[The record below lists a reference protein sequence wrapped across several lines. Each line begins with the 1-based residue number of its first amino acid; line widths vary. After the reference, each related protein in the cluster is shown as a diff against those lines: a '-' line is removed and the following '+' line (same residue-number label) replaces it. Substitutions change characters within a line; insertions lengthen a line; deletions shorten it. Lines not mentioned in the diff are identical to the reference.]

1 MADLIMYQTED
12 GLTKI
17 EVEFDNENAW
27 LTQNQMVELFQ
38 TSKSNISEHI
48 SNIFKEGELEESSVV
63 RNSRI
68 TAADGKAYNTKLYNL
83 DVIISVGYRVKS
95 IRGTQFRIWANNILK
110 EYLRKGFAMNDDLL
124 IQAGGGIYFRELLER
139 IRDIRSSEK
148 VFYRQVLDLFA
159 TSEDYNAN
167 SPEAQKLFKVIQNKM
182 HWAAH
187 GHTASELIFER
198 ADSDKPFMG
207 LTTFKGKRPTK
218 SEVDIAKNYLTEQE
232 LSILNRLVSA
242 YLDLAEIKALRG
254 EKMKMKDWLVQID
267 DFLTMTRS
275 EVLSSAGTV
284 SQIEAQA
291 KAEAEYAKYKSKPV
305 EDLTAVERDFLL
317 SLKQTQKV
325 LEKKTKKD

>member
-17 EVEFDNENAW
+17 EVEFDNESAW
-27 LTQNQMVELFQ
+27 LTQTQMAELFQ
-38 TSKSNISEHI
+38 RDRTVITKHI
-48 SNIFKEGELEESSVV
+48 KNIFEEGELAEESNVQFLHV
-63 RNSRI
+63 ANS
-68 TAADGKAYNTKLYNL
+68 DKPVMYYSL

-95 IRGTQFRIWANNILK
+95 IRGTQFRIWANGVLK

-124 IQAGGGIYFRELLER
+124 KQAGGGVYFKELLER

-167 SPEAQKLFKVIQNKM
+167 SPEAQKMFKVIQNKM

-198 ADSDKPFMG
+198 ADSEKPFMG
-207 LTTFKGKRPTK
+207 LTTFKGKQPTK
-218 SEVDIAKNYLTEQE
+218 SEVDVAKNYLTEQE
-232 LSILNRLVSA
+232 LGILNRLVSA
-242 YLDLAEIKALRG
+242 YLDLAEIKALRC

-275 EVLSSAGTV
+275 EVLNSAGTV

-291 KAEAEYAKYKSKPV
+291 KAEAEYAKYKRKP
-305 EDLTAVERDFLL
+305 EEELTAVERDFLL
-317 SLKQTQKV
+317 SLKKVQKT
-325 LEKKTKKD
+325 LESKEA

>member
-1 MADLIMYQTED
+1 MSDIVMYQTED

-17 EVEFDNENAW
+17 EVEFENDSAW
-27 LTQNQMVELFQ
+27 LSQSQMAELFQ
-38 TSKSNISEHI
+38 TTKQNISYHI
-48 SNIFKEGELEESSVV
+48 NNCFKEGELNENSVV
-63 RNSRI
+63 KDYLT
-68 TAADGKAYNTKLYNL
+68 TAADGKPYNTHYYNL

-95 IRGTQFRIWANNILK
+95 IRGTQFRIWANGILK

-124 IQAGGGIYFRELLER
+124 KQAGGGGYFKELLER

-167 SPEAQKLFKVIQNKM
+167 SPEAAKLFKVIQNKM
-182 HWAAH
+182 HWATH

-198 ADSDKPFMG
+198 ADSNKPFMG

-218 SEVDIAKNYLTEQE
+218 NEVDNAKNYLTEQE
-232 LSILNRLVSA
+232 LGVLNRLVSA

-254 EKMKMKDWLVQID
+254 EKMKMRDWLVQID
-267 DFLTMTRS
+267 TFLTMTRS
-275 EVLSSAGTV
+275 EVLNSAGTV

-291 KAEAEYAKYKSKPV
+291 KAEAEYIKYKNKSID
-305 EDLTAVERDFLL
+305 ELTAVERDFLL
-317 SLKQTQKV
+317 SLKQTQKK
-325 LEKKTKKD
+325 LENKTTK

>member
-1 MADLIMYQTED
+1 MSDIIMYQTED

-17 EVEFDNENAW
+17 EVEFDNDTVW
-27 LTQNQMVELFQ
+27 LSQDQMAELFQ
-38 TSKSNISEHI
+38 KSKSTINEHI
-48 SNIFKEGELEESSVV
+48 KNIYEEGELKKDDTM
-63 RNSRI
+63 RKFGI
-68 TAADGKAYNTKLYNL
+68 TELSTKPTNFYSL

-95 IRGTQFRIWANNILK
+95 IRGTQFRIWANGILK
-110 EYLRKGFAMNDDLL
+110 DYLRKGFAMNDDLL
-124 IQAGGGIYFRELLER
+124 KQAGGGLYFKELLER

-187 GHTASELIFER
+187 GHTASELILER

-207 LTTFKGKRPTK
+207 LTTFKGKQPTK
-218 SEVDIAKNYLTEQE
+218 SEVDVAKNYLTEQE

-254 EKMKMKDWLVQID
+254 EKMQMQDWLVQID

-275 EVLSSAGTV
+275 DVLNSAGTV
-284 SQIEAQA
+284 SKIEAQA
-291 KAEAEYAKYKSKPV
+291 KAEAEYEKYKQKSID
-305 EDLTAVERDFLL
+305 ELTAVERDFLL
-317 SLKQTQKV
+317 SLKQTQKQ
-325 LEKKTKKD
+325 LEKKTKK

>member
-1 MADLIMYQTED
+1 MSDIIMYQTED

-17 EVEFDNENAW
+17 EVEFDKDTVW
-27 LTQNQMVELFQ
+27 LTQDQMAELFQ
-38 TSKSNISEHI
+38 KSKSTINEHI
-48 SNIFKEGELEESSVV
+48 KNIYEEGELNKEDTM
-63 RNSRI
+63 RKFGI
-68 TAADGKAYNTKLYNL
+68 TELSTKPTNFYSL

-95 IRGTQFRIWANNILK
+95 IRGTQFRIWANGILK
-110 EYLRKGFAMNDDLL
+110 DYLCKGFAMNDDLL
-124 IQAGGGIYFRELLER
+124 KQAGGGLYFKELLER

-187 GHTASELIFER
+187 GHTASELILER

-207 LTTFKGKRPTK
+207 LTTFKGKQPTK
-218 SEVDIAKNYLTEQE
+218 SEVDVAKNYLTEQE
-232 LSILNRLVSA
+232 LGILNRLVSA

-254 EKMKMKDWLVQID
+254 EKMQMRDWLVQID

-275 EVLSSAGTV
+275 DVLNSAGTV

-291 KAEAEYAKYKSKPV
+291 KAEAEYEKYKSKSMD
-305 EDLTAVERDFLL
+305 ELTAVERDFLL
-317 SLKQTQKV
+317 SLKQTQKQ
-325 LEKKTKKD
+325 LEKKTKK

>member
-1 MADLIMYQTED
+1 MSDIVMYQTED

-17 EVEFDNENAW
+17 EVEFENDTAW
-27 LTQNQMVELFQ
+27 LSQSQMAELFQ
-38 TSKSNISEHI
+38 RDRTVISKHIKNIFEERELDEKSNVQNLH
-48 SNIFKEGELEESSVV
+48 VA
-63 RNSRI
+63 NS
-68 TAADGKAYNTKLYNL
+68 DKPVMYYSL

-95 IRGTQFRIWANNILK
+95 IRGTQFRIWANGILK

-124 IQAGGGIYFRELLER
+124 KQAGGGGYFKELSER

-167 SPEAQKLFKVIQNKM
+167 SPEAAKLFKVIQNKM
-182 HWAAH
+182 HWATH

-198 ADSDKPFMG
+198 ADSNKPFMG

-218 SEVDIAKNYLTEQE
+218 NEVDNAKNYLTEKE
-232 LSILNRLVSA
+232 LGVLNRLVSA

-254 EKMKMKDWLVQID
+254 EKMKMRDWLVQID
-267 DFLTMTRS
+267 TFLTMTRS
-275 EVLSSAGTV
+275 EVLNSAGTV

-291 KAEAEYAKYKSKPV
+291 KAEAEYIKYKNKSID
-305 EDLTAVERDFLL
+305 ELTAVERDFLL
-317 SLKQTQKV
+317 SLKQTQKK
-325 LEKKTKKD
+325 LENKTTK

>member
-1 MADLIMYQTED
+1 MSDIVMYQTED

-17 EVEFDNENAW
+17 EVEFENDTAW
-27 LTQNQMVELFQ
+27 LSQSQMAELFQ
-38 TSKSNISEHI
+38 RDRTVISKHIKNIFEERELDEKSNVQNLH
-48 SNIFKEGELEESSVV
+48 VA
-63 RNSRI
+63 NS
-68 TAADGKAYNTKLYNL
+68 DKPVMYYSL

-95 IRGTQFRIWANNILK
+95 IRGTQFRIWANGILK

-124 IQAGGGIYFRELLER
+124 KQAGSGGYFKELLER

-167 SPEAQKLFKVIQNKM
+167 SPEAAKLFKVIQNKM
-182 HWAAH
+182 HWATH

-198 ADSDKPFMG
+198 ADSNKPFMG

-218 SEVDIAKNYLTEQE
+218 NEVDNAKNYLTEKE
-232 LSILNRLVSA
+232 LGVLNRLVSA

-254 EKMKMKDWLVQID
+254 EKMKMRDWLVQID
-267 DFLTMTRS
+267 TFLTMTRS
-275 EVLSSAGTV
+275 EVLNSAGTV

-291 KAEAEYAKYKSKPV
+291 KAEAEYIKYKNKSID
-305 EDLTAVERDFLL
+305 ELTAVERDFLL
-317 SLKQTQKV
+317 SLKQTQKK
-325 LEKKTKKD
+325 LENKTTK

>member
-1 MADLIMYQTED
+1 MSDLIMYQTED

-27 LTQNQMVELFQ
+27 LTQAQMAELFQ
-38 TSKSNISEHI
+38 RDRTVITKHI
-48 SNIFKEGELEESSVV
+48 KNIFEEGELDEESNVQFLHVATSDKPVMYY
-63 RNSRI
+63 S
-68 TAADGKAYNTKLYNL
+68 L

-95 IRGTQFRIWANNILK
+95 IRGTQFRIWANGILK

-124 IQAGGGIYFRELLER
+124 KQAGGGMYFKELLER

-159 TSEDYNAN
+159 TSEDYNAS
-167 SPEAQKLFKVIQNKM
+167 SPEAQKLFKIIQNKM

-198 ADSDKPFMG
+198 ADSEKPFMG
-207 LTTFKGKRPTK
+207 LTTFKGKQPTK

-232 LSILNRLVSA
+232 LGILNRLVSA

-254 EKMKMKDWLVQID
+254 ERMKMKDWLIQID

-291 KAEAEYAKYKSKPV
+291 KAEAEYAKYKSKPM
-305 EDLTAVERDFLL
+305 EALTAVERDFLL
-317 SLKQTQKV
+317 SLKEAQKV
-325 LEKKTKKD
+325 LESKTKK

>member
-1 MADLIMYQTED
+1 MSDLIMYQTED

-27 LTQNQMVELFQ
+27 LTQAQMAELFQ
-38 TSKSNISEHI
+38 RDRTVITKHI
-48 SNIFKEGELEESSVV
+48 KNIFEEGELDEESNVQFLHV
-63 RNSRI
+63 ANS
-68 TAADGKAYNTKLYNL
+68 DKPVMYYSL

-95 IRGTQFRIWANNILK
+95 IRGTQFRIWANGILK

-124 IQAGGGIYFRELLER
+124 KQAGGGVYFKELLER

-159 TSEDYNAN
+159 TSEDYNA
-167 SPEAQKLFKVIQNKM
+167 SSLEAQKLFKVIQNKM

-198 ADSDKPFMG
+198 ADSEKPFMG
-207 LTTFKGKRPTK
+207 LTTFKGKQPTK
-218 SEVDIAKNYLTEQE
+218 NEVDIAKNYLTEQE
-232 LSILNRLVSA
+232 LGILNRLVSA

-254 EKMKMKDWLVQID
+254 ERMKMKDWLIQID

-275 EVLSSAGTV
+275 EVLNSAGTV

-291 KAEAEYAKYKSKPV
+291 KAEAEYAKYKSKPT
-305 EDLTAVERDFLL
+305 EALTAVERDFLL
-317 SLKQTQKV
+317 SLKKAQKV
-325 LEKKTKKD
+325 LESKTKK

>member
-1 MADLIMYQTED
+1 MSDIVMYQTED

-17 EVEFDNENAW
+17 EVEFENDTAW
-27 LTQNQMVELFQ
+27 LSQSQMAELFQ
-38 TSKSNISEHI
+38 RDRTVISKHIKNIFEERELDEKSNVQNLH
-48 SNIFKEGELEESSVV
+48 VA
-63 RNSRI
+63 NS
-68 TAADGKAYNTKLYNL
+68 DKPVMYYSL

-95 IRGTQFRIWANNILK
+95 IRGTQFRIWANGILK

-124 IQAGGGIYFRELLER
+124 KQAGSGGYFKELLER

-167 SPEAQKLFKVIQNKM
+167 SPEAAKLFKVIQNKM
-182 HWAAH
+182 HWATH

-198 ADSDKPFMG
+198 ADSNKPFMG

-218 SEVDIAKNYLTEQE
+218 NEVDNAKNYLTEKE
-232 LSILNRLVSA
+232 LGVLNRLVSA

-254 EKMKMKDWLVQID
+254 EKMKMRDWLVQID
-267 DFLTMTRS
+267 AFLTMTRS
-275 EVLSSAGTV
+275 EVLNSAGTV

-291 KAEAEYAKYKSKPV
+291 KAEAEYIKYKNKSID
-305 EDLTAVERDFLL
+305 ELTAVERDFLL
-317 SLKQTQKV
+317 SLKQTQKR
-325 LEKKTKKD
+325 LENKTMK

>member
-1 MADLIMYQTED
+1 MSDLIMYQTED

-27 LTQNQMVELFQ
+27 LTQAQMAELFQ
-38 TSKSNISEHI
+38 RDRTVITKHI
-48 SNIFKEGELEESSVV
+48 KNIFEEGELNEESNVQFLHV
-63 RNSRI
+63 ANS
-68 TAADGKAYNTKLYNL
+68 DKPVMYYSL

-95 IRGTQFRIWANNILK
+95 IRGTQFRIWANGILK

-124 IQAGGGIYFRELLER
+124 KQAGGGVYFKELLER

-159 TSEDYNAN
+159 TSEDYNA
-167 SPEAQKLFKVIQNKM
+167 SSLEAQKLFKVIQNKM

-198 ADSDKPFMG
+198 ADSEKPFMG
-207 LTTFKGKRPTK
+207 LTTFKGKQPTK
-218 SEVDIAKNYLTEQE
+218 NEVDIAKNYLTEQE
-232 LSILNRLVSA
+232 LGILNRLVSA

-254 EKMKMKDWLVQID
+254 ERMKMKDWLIQID

-291 KAEAEYAKYKSKPV
+291 KAEAEYAKYKSKPM
-305 EDLTAVERDFLL
+305 EALTAVERDFLL
-317 SLKQTQKV
+317 SLKEAQKV
-325 LEKKTKKD
+325 LESKTKK

>member
-1 MADLIMYQTED
+1 MSDIVMYQTED

-17 EVEFDNENAW
+17 EVEFENDTAW
-27 LTQNQMVELFQ
+27 LSQSQMAELFQ
-38 TSKSNISEHI
+38 RDRTVISKHIKNIFEERELDEKSNVQNLH
-48 SNIFKEGELEESSVV
+48 VA
-63 RNSRI
+63 NS
-68 TAADGKAYNTKLYNL
+68 DKPVMYYSL

-95 IRGTQFRIWANNILK
+95 IRGTQFRIWANGVLK

-124 IQAGGGIYFRELLER
+124 KQAGGGGYFKELLER

-167 SPEAQKLFKVIQNKM
+167 SPEAAKLFKVIQNKM
-182 HWAAH
+182 HWATH

-198 ADSDKPFMG
+198 ADSNKPFMG
-207 LTTFKGKRPTK
+207 LTTFKGKRPIK

-232 LSILNRLVSA
+232 LGVLNRLVSA

-254 EKMKMKDWLVQID
+254 EKMKMRDWLVQID
-267 DFLTMTRS
+267 AFLTMTRS
-275 EVLSSAGTV
+275 EVLNSAGTV

-291 KAEAEYAKYKSKPV
+291 KAEAEYIKYKNKSID
-305 EDLTAVERDFLL
+305 ELTAVERDFLL
-317 SLKQTQKV
+317 SLKQTQKK
-325 LEKKTKKD
+325 LENKTKK

>member
-1 MADLIMYQTED
+1 MSDIVMYQTED

-17 EVEFDNENAW
+17 EVEFENDTAW
-27 LTQNQMVELFQ
+27 LSQSQMAELFQ
-38 TSKSNISEHI
+38 TTKQNISYHI
-48 SNIFKEGELEESSVV
+48 NNCFKEGELNENSVV
-63 RNSRI
+63 KDYLT
-68 TAADGKAYNTKLYNL
+68 TAADGKPYNTHYYNL

-95 IRGTQFRIWANNILK
+95 IRGTQFRIWANGILK

-124 IQAGGGIYFRELLER
+124 KQAGGGGYFKELLER

-167 SPEAQKLFKVIQNKM
+167 SPEAAKLFKVIQNKM
-182 HWAAH
+182 HWATH

-198 ADSDKPFMG
+198 ADSNKPFMG

-218 SEVDIAKNYLTEQE
+218 NEVDNAKNYLTEQE
-232 LSILNRLVSA
+232 LGVLNRLVSA

-254 EKMKMKDWLVQID
+254 EKMKMRDWLVQID
-267 DFLTMTRS
+267 AFLTMTRS
-275 EVLSSAGTV
+275 EVLNSAGTV

-291 KAEAEYAKYKSKPV
+291 KAEAEYIKYKNKSID
-305 EDLTAVERDFLL
+305 ELTAVERDFLL
-317 SLKQTQKV
+317 SLKQTQKR
-325 LEKKTKKD
+325 LENKTMK

>member
-1 MADLIMYQTED
+1 MSDIVMYQTED

-17 EVEFDNENAW
+17 EVEFENDTAW
-27 LTQNQMVELFQ
+27 LSQSQMAELFQ
-38 TSKSNISEHI
+38 RDRTVISKHIKNIFEERELDEKSNVQNLH
-48 SNIFKEGELEESSVV
+48 VA
-63 RNSRI
+63 NS
-68 TAADGKAYNTKLYNL
+68 DKPVMYYSL

-95 IRGTQFRIWANNILK
+95 IRGTQFRIWANRILK

-124 IQAGGGIYFRELLER
+124 KQAGGGGYFKELLER

-167 SPEAQKLFKVIQNKM
+167 SPEAAKLFKVIQNKM
-182 HWAAH
+182 HWATH

-198 ADSDKPFMG
+198 ADSNKPFMG

-218 SEVDIAKNYLTEQE
+218 NEVDNAKNYLTEQE
-232 LSILNRLVSA
+232 LGVLNRLVSA

-254 EKMKMKDWLVQID
+254 EKMKMRDWLVQID
-267 DFLTMTRS
+267 AFLTMTRS
-275 EVLSSAGTV
+275 EVLNSAGTV

-291 KAEAEYAKYKSKPV
+291 KAEAEYIKYKNKSID
-305 EDLTAVERDFLL
+305 ELTAVERDFLL
-317 SLKQTQKV
+317 SLKQTQKR
-325 LEKKTKKD
+325 LENKTMK